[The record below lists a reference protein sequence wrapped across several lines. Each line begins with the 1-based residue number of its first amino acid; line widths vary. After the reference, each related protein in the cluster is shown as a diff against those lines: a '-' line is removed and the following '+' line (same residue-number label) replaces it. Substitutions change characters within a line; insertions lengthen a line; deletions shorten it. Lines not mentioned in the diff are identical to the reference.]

1 MSTEF
6 NFTSPTDCEKNALEV
21 FGCSAA
27 VYLIGVATLVFAR
40 FLHLRRK
47 KESEDEDSLDDLI
60 RTRQMRWL
68 PKKAEAL
75 LTGKPILG
83 KILVSNRLALIEPL
97 LRYCYDPLSIQP
109 VLSFMSSTHTGSIPT
124 LCIPIYSAPRYF
136 VELCAN
142 CVFALIFL
150 IKVGF
155 PMHIKLTRF
164 QVISSQNLL
173 TTWLSMDI
181 IIDHFTILP
190 IAFALIFGFYQYN
203 FGFLYFTRLTK
214 ITETLVLLHLIDDE
228 RSIRKM
234 KLVSKLLAA
243 WFTLAGVILL

>member
-27 VYLIGVATLVFAR
+27 VYLIGVITLVFVR
-40 FLHLRRK
+40 FVHLRRK
-47 KESEDEDSLDDLI
+47 KDSEDEDSLDDLI

-68 PKKAEAL
+68 PKKAESL

-83 KILVSNRLALIEPL
+83 KILILVRSALYTTCSVIYVINTY
-97 LRYCYDPLSIQP
+97 R
-109 VLSFMSSTHTGSIPT
+109 FKGSIPT

-150 IKVGF
+150 IKV
-155 PMHIKLTRF
+155 IA
-164 QVISSQNLL
+164 SQNLL
-173 TTWLSMDI
+173 TTWLSLDI
-181 IIDHFTILP
+181 LIDHFTILP